1 MFIIALTQGCS
12 SMAVSQ
18 KVVGDN
24 GQVKTKYDKWAT
36 CKKFAMYGGGGGAL
50 TTLALGEKGDVVAAT
65 GAGGAVL
72 GCAAG
77 YLSAALATNSKAS
90 NAIQGVGALVA
101 GWYSIQT
108 IAAISGFFGFLAMIV
123 SPG

>member
-1 MFIIALTQGCS
+1 MFIIASTQGCS
-12 SMAVSQ
+12 SMAVS
-18 KVVGDN
+18 KNVVGDN

-50 TTLALGEKGDVVAAT
+50 TVLAMGEKADAAAAT

-77 YLSAALATNSKAS
+77 YLSAAMATNSKTS
-90 NAIQGVGALVA
+90 NVIQGAGALLA
-101 GWYSIQT
+101 GWYSIQ
-108 IAAISGFFGFLAMIV
+108 AVMAISGFFGFLAMIAT
-123 SPG
+123 PG